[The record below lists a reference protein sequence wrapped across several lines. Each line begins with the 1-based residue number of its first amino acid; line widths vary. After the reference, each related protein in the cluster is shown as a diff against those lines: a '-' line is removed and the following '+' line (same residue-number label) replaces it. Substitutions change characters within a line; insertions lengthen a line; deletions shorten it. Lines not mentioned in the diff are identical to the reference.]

1 MAGQGLDTHQQVARW
16 VQQNAKVVSLPGNS
30 LLTTGSNPGALS
42 GLGHGGTQQSTRLY
56 DCENQ
61 LARPTKGSGVQA
73 DDTVIPRGIRGMMK
87 VIGRGLYTGTPPS
100 PRRN

>member
-1 MAGQGLDTHQQVARW
+1 
-16 VQQNAKVVSLPGNS
+16 
-30 LLTTGSNPGALS
+30 
-42 GLGHGGTQQSTRLY
+42 
-56 DCENQ
+56 